1 MGLKKLL
8 IDSGENFRPRDLDY
22 GDNAPLTTKA
32 LPGVEEN
39 PEGAGRE
46 LIDDL
51 TSGIIPGGALTAGE
65 RIITDTKR
73 IGKFLLTG
81 DGIRFMAN
89 EAIGQRMNPQSLISP
104 TNRTRLPINLMAQI
118 VSGPSG
124 LHFRRDGLLDRDIE
138 SNFNYDA
145 HRYDPNPEEE
155 EGGFLSKIGS
165 ALASATQG
173 KKYETEIRGILNSG
187 EGLKDGP
194 GVDPKY
200 TGYDYAELNYG
211 GGITPNPKTL
221 TSLYRNFVLEP
232 DTSII
237 KEYSGGAGS
246 VFGIGNT
253 QIKRYEKIATPNEDK
268 IIQQINKVKKRGE
281 ALSDY
286 KTGDPSLKPSPDGT
300 YTYNSPTVDQINIA
314 DVFSRANLEPIEE
327 AKDLKDFINFKIA
340 LIDTSNPLNDE
351 VLLFRAF
358 LEGMNDSYTG
368 NWNAYTYNGRAEQF
382 HTYSGFDRSINFN
395 FKVAPQSMIELKPLY
410 RKLNYLVSSTAPEYV
425 NRRMRG
431 RYVRLT
437 IGDWCYEVPG
447 FFPTIGLSWTSN
459 YPWEMNSKG
468 LDTLSQHPLI
478 LDVNCI
484 FKPIHDFTPESK
496 IDKPFIIRTE
506 KDKGSWPN
514 PPKPLPLSPI
524 TPLGPSSISS
534 NIPTP
539 ELQKIKQTE
548 LNNIVT
554 GQTQNIQFSR
564 VYGASTQGGN
574 DGVTINY
581 GYVSKFP
588 EMVDDENPDNIINHL
603 HYLSIVRGNQGPPL
617 PPKAPQ
623 LTPEQLAE
631 QEQTRAERSRLGTFL

>member
-8 IDSGENFRPRDLDY
+8 IDSGESFRPRDLDY
-22 GDNAPLTTKA
+22 GDNAPLITKR
-32 LPGVEEN
+32 LPGVEEDSESN
-39 PEGAGRE
+39 IRGV
-46 LIDDL
+46 IDDL

-81 DGIRFMAN
+81 DGIRFIAN

-145 HRYDPNPEEE
+145 QRYDPNLGN
-155 EGGFLSKIGS
+155 EGDGFLSRIAG
-165 ALASATQG
+165 AIADATQG
-173 KKYETEIRGILNSG
+173 KKYETEIRGILANNTEDTFDSTLL
-187 EGLKDGP
+187 GLYTNLQLGQ
-194 GVDPKY
+194 DP
-200 TGYDYAELNYG
+200 
-211 GGITPNPKTL
+211 
-221 TSLYRNFVLEP
+221 SLIR
-232 DTSII
+232 
-237 KEYSGGAGS
+237 EYSGGAGS
-246 VFGIGNT
+246 VFGVGT
-253 QIKRYEKIATPNEDK
+253 TRIKKYEDVGRPDEDFIQQEINKGKEKIRTK
-268 IIQQINKVKKRGE
+268 Y
-281 ALSDY
+281 L
-286 KTGDPSLKPSPDGT
+286 TGDPSLNPSPDGT
-300 YTYNSPTVDQINIA
+300 YTYNSPTVDQVNVA
-314 DVFSRANLEPIEE
+314 DVFERVNLSEKFEDAE
-327 AKDLKDFINFKIA
+327 SLKDFINFKIA

-358 LEGMNDSYTG
+358 LESMNDSYTG

-382 HTYSGFDRSINFN
+382 HTYSGFDRNINFN

-459 YPWEMNSKG
+459 YPWEMNP
-468 LDTLSQHPLI
+468 DNDNTISQHPLI
-478 LDVNCI
+478 LDVNCT

-496 IDKPFIIRTE
+496 IDKPFIIRTGNMIKPHTE
-506 KDKGSWPN
+506 FPN
-514 PPKPLPLSPI
+514 APSPVVPIPP
-524 TPLGPSSISS
+524 TTISN

-539 ELQKIKQTE
+539 ELQIESQTG
-548 LNNIVT
+548 LNNIVDNVKRDPDIT
-554 GQTQNIQFSR
+554 FKRIEAG
-564 VYGASTQGGN
+564 GA
-574 DGVTINY
+574 TIDM
-581 GYVSKFP
+581 GYVKEIPNFGGDPNSVNRLLSNLANQRLDQSPSQIPVQTAPTLTTAQKLEANMANQIAASERKKFG
-588 EMVDDENPDNIINHL
+588 M
-603 HYLSIVRGNQGPPL
+603 
-617 PPKAPQ
+617 
-623 LTPEQLAE
+623 
-631 QEQTRAERSRLGTFL
+631 F

>member
-145 HRYDPNPEEE
+145 HRYEPNPEEE

-165 ALASATQG
+165 AIAGATQG

-187 EGLKDGP
+187 EGLKGGP
-194 GVDPKY
+194 SVDPKY
-200 TGYDYAELNYG
+200 ADYKYAELNYG
-211 GGITPNPKTL
+211 GDITPNPKTL

-253 QIKRYEKIATPNEDK
+253 QIKRYEKIATPNEDN
-268 IIQQINKVKKRGE
+268 ITQQINKVKTRGG
-281 ALSDY
+281 ALSQY
-286 KTGDPSLKPSPDGT
+286 KTGDPNLNPSPDGT
-300 YTYNSPTVDQINIA
+300 YTYNSPTVDQINVA
-314 DVFSRANLEPIEE
+314 DVFKRVNLSEE
-327 AKDLKDFINFKIA
+327 SEDAENLKDFIKFKIA
-340 LIDTSNPLNDE
+340 LVDTSNPLNDE

-382 HTYSGFDRSINFN
+382 HTYSGFDRNINFN

-447 FFPTIGLSWTSN
+447 FFPSIGLSWTSN
-459 YPWEMNSKG
+459 YPWEMNP
-468 LDTLSQHPLI
+468 DNDNALSQHPLI

-496 IDKPFIIRTE
+496 IDKPFIIRTGNMI
-506 KDKGSWPN
+506 KPFSTFPN
-514 PPKPLPLSPI
+514 APSPI
-524 TPLGPSSISS
+524 VPIPPTTISN

-539 ELQKIKQTE
+539 ELQQSAQTN
-548 LNNIVT
+548 LNNAVT
-554 GQTQNIQFSR
+554 GQTENIQFAR
-564 VYGASTQGGN
+564 IEGPSTRGGN
-574 DGVTINY
+574 DGLTIDFGNVNKLPISD
-581 GYVSKFP
+581 G
-588 EMVDDENPDNIINHL
+588 NPNSINRL
-603 HYLSIVRGNQGPPL
+603 LSNLSNQIST
-617 PPKAPQ
+617 Q
-623 LTPEQLAE
+623 LTDDQLVAKSLQNLEQRNVNAVVNAG
-631 QEQTRAERSRLGTFL
+631 RPRF

>member
-22 GDNAPLTTKA
+22 GDNAPLITKT

-39 PEGAGRE
+39 PESNIRGV
-46 LIDDL
+46 IDDL

-145 HRYDPNPEEE
+145 QRYDPNLGN
-155 EGGFLSKIGS
+155 EGDGFLSRIAG
-165 ALASATQG
+165 AIADATQG
-173 KKYETEIRGILNSG
+173 KKYETEIRGILANNTEDTFDSTLL
-187 EGLKDGP
+187 GLYTNLQLGQ
-194 GVDPKY
+194 DP
-200 TGYDYAELNYG
+200 
-211 GGITPNPKTL
+211 
-221 TSLYRNFVLEP
+221 SLIR
-232 DTSII
+232 
-237 KEYSGGAGS
+237 EYSGGAGS
-246 VFGIGNT
+246 VFGVGT
-253 QIKRYEKIATPNEDK
+253 TRIKKYEDVGRPDEDFIQQEINKGKEKIRTK
-268 IIQQINKVKKRGE
+268 Y
-281 ALSDY
+281 L
-286 KTGDPSLKPSPDGT
+286 TGDPSLNPSPDGT
-300 YTYNSPTVDQINIA
+300 YTYNSPTVDQVNVA
-314 DVFSRANLEPIEE
+314 DVFERVNLSEKFEDAE
-327 AKDLKDFINFKIA
+327 SLKDFINFKIA

-358 LEGMNDSYTG
+358 LESMNDSYTG

-382 HTYSGFDRSINFN
+382 HTYSGFDRNINFN

-459 YPWEMNSKG
+459 YPWEMNP
-468 LDTLSQHPLI
+468 DNDNTISQHPLI
-478 LDVNCI
+478 LDVNCT

-496 IDKPFIIRTE
+496 IDKPFIIRTGNMIKPHTE
-506 KDKGSWPN
+506 FPN
-514 PPKPLPLSPI
+514 APSPVVPIPP
-524 TPLGPSSISS
+524 TTISN

-539 ELQKIKQTE
+539 ELQIESQTG
-548 LNNIVT
+548 LNNIVDNVKRDPDIT
-554 GQTQNIQFSR
+554 FKRIEAG
-564 VYGASTQGGN
+564 GA
-574 DGVTINY
+574 TIDM
-581 GYVSKFP
+581 GYVKEIPNFGGDPNSVNRLLSNLANQRLDQSPSQIPVQTAPTLTTAQKLEANMANQIAASERKKFG
-588 EMVDDENPDNIINHL
+588 M
-603 HYLSIVRGNQGPPL
+603 
-617 PPKAPQ
+617 
-623 LTPEQLAE
+623 
-631 QEQTRAERSRLGTFL
+631 F

>member
-22 GDNAPLTTKA
+22 GDNAPLITKT

-39 PEGAGRE
+39 PESNIRGV
-46 LIDDL
+46 IDDL

-145 HRYDPNPEEE
+145 QRYDPNLGN
-155 EGGFLSKIGS
+155 EGDGFLSRIAG
-165 ALASATQG
+165 AIADATQG
-173 KKYETEIRGILNSG
+173 KKYETEIRGILANNTEDTFDSTLL
-187 EGLKDGP
+187 GLYTNLQLGQ
-194 GVDPKY
+194 DP
-200 TGYDYAELNYG
+200 
-211 GGITPNPKTL
+211 
-221 TSLYRNFVLEP
+221 SLIR
-232 DTSII
+232 
-237 KEYSGGAGS
+237 EYSGGAGS
-246 VFGIGNT
+246 VFGVGT
-253 QIKRYEKIATPNEDK
+253 TRIKKYEDVGRPDEDFIQQEINKGKEKIRTK
-268 IIQQINKVKKRGE
+268 Y
-281 ALSDY
+281 L
-286 KTGDPSLKPSPDGT
+286 TGDPSLNPSPDGT
-300 YTYNSPTVDQINIA
+300 YTYNSPTVDQVNVA
-314 DVFSRANLEPIEE
+314 DVFERVNLSEKFEDAE
-327 AKDLKDFINFKIA
+327 SLKDFINFKIA

-358 LEGMNDSYTG
+358 LESMNDSYTG

-382 HTYSGFDRSINFN
+382 HTYSGFDRNINFN

-459 YPWEMNSKG
+459 YPWEMNP
-468 LDTLSQHPLI
+468 DNDNTISQHPLI
-478 LDVNCI
+478 LDVNCT

-496 IDKPFIIRTE
+496 IDKPFIIRTGNMIKPYSE
-506 KDKGSWPN
+506 FPN
-514 PPKPLPLSPI
+514 APSPTVPIPPRPI
-524 TPLGPSSISS
+524 SN

-539 ELQKIKQTE
+539 ELQIESQTN
-548 LNNIVT
+548 LNNTVDNVKRSPDIEFKRIEA
-554 GQTQNIQFSR
+554 G
-564 VYGASTQGGN
+564 GATIDMGYVKEIPNFGGN
-574 DGVTINY
+574 PNSINRLLSNLSNQRLDQSPSQIP
-581 GYVSKFP
+581 VQTAPTLTTAQKLEANMQNQIAASERKKFG
-588 EMVDDENPDNIINHL
+588 M
-603 HYLSIVRGNQGPPL
+603 
-617 PPKAPQ
+617 
-623 LTPEQLAE
+623 
-631 QEQTRAERSRLGTFL
+631 F

>member
-22 GDNAPLTTKA
+22 GDNAPLITKT

-39 PEGAGRE
+39 PESNIRGV
-46 LIDDL
+46 IDDL

-145 HRYDPNPEEE
+145 HRYEPNPEEE
-155 EGGFLSKIGS
+155 GGGFLSKIGS
-165 ALASATQG
+165 AIAGATQG

-187 EGLKDGP
+187 EEGNRQTKTVTNIS
-194 GVDPKY
+194 GVQQFNMANTQPEVSTETVDI
-200 TGYDYAELNYG
+200 
-211 GGITPNPKTL
+211 ITPNPKTL
-221 TSLYRNFVLEP
+221 LSLYNNFQISPGLP
-232 DTSII
+232 FI
-237 KEYSGGAGS
+237 KEYPGGAGS

-253 QIKRYEKIATPNEDK
+253 QIKKYEDVGRPDEDF
-268 IIQQINKVKKRGE
+268 IQQQINKGKEKIRTK
-281 ALSDY
+281 Y
-286 KTGDPSLKPSPDGT
+286 KTGDPSLNPVADGT
-300 YTYNSPTVDQINIA
+300 YTYNSPTVDQVNVA
-314 DVFSRANLEPIEE
+314 DVFRRSNLEPIEE
-327 AKDLKDFINFKIA
+327 AKDLKDFIKFKIA
-340 LIDTSNPLNDE
+340 LVDTSNPLNDE

-382 HTYSGFDRSINFN
+382 HTYSGFDRNINFN
-395 FKVAPQSMIELKPLY
+395 FKVAPQSQIELKPLY

-447 FFPTIGLSWTSN
+447 FFPSIGLSWTSN
-459 YPWEMNSKG
+459 YPWEMNP
-468 LDTLSQHPLI
+468 DNDNALSQHPLI

-496 IDKPFIIRTE
+496 IDKPFIIRAE
-506 KDKGSWPN
+506 KYKDRWPN
-514 PPKPLPLSPI
+514 PPKPLPIEPI
-524 TPLGPSSISS
+524 PSLIPSSISS
-534 NIPTP
+534 NTPTP
-539 ELQKIKQTE
+539 ELQQLAQTN
-548 LNNIVT
+548 LNDAVT
-554 GQTQNIQFSR
+554 GQTENINFKRIES
-564 VYGASTQGGN
+564 GGT
-574 DGVTINY
+574 TINFGNVNKLPTSDGNPNSINRLLSNLSNQEDA
-581 GYVSKFP
+581 GYLT
-588 EMVDDENPDNIINHL
+588 DDQLIAKSLQNLEQRNEN
-603 HYLSIVRGNQGPPL
+603 
-617 PPKAPQ
+617 A
-623 LTPEQLAE
+623 LASAG
-631 QEQTRAERSRLGTFL
+631 RPMF